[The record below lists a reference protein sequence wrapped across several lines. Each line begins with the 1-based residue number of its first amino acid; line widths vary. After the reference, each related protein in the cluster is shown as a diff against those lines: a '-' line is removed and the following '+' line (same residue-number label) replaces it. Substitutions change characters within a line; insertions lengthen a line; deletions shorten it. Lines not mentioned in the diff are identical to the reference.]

1 MVCFLV
7 LTSDPFGC
15 AVLRPR
21 RGEEGF
27 GIHGFETSTPVTASD
42 LDSTHSDIVR
52 ASRFSRLSSCQR
64 VYLNCIWGMSCDH
77 GYTLRQCE
85 AEPHLFVDGDS
96 IKFVGVRNSDSR
108 TRKRVPSDG

>member
-1 MVCFLV
+1 MLSSGLAAERKV
-7 LTSDPFGC
+7 LGYTGSK
-15 AVLRPR
+15 
-21 RGEEGF
+21 
-27 GIHGFETSTPVTASD
+27 TSTPVTASD